1 MSFESP
7 TSPGVVVPDATG
19 APRRLARLLGRFRKD
34 QKGIYA
40 VEFGIVAVPFFALL
54 FAIIETAFAFW
65 AGQILDATM
74 QGAAR
79 LVLTGQAQNNAAIT
93 DLATF
98 KNTAVCPNLPAFIP
112 CADVAIDVRSASK
125 FSLAPSLT
133 PDSNGVYDTSGFGYQ
148 KTNANEIVV
157 VRAVYAMPVYTSF
170 LGSPGTIDLN
180 GRKRMVISV
189 STFRNEPF

>member
-1 MSFESP
+1 MSIASP
-7 TSPGVVVPDATG
+7 TLPGAVEPIGQA
-19 APRRLARLLGRFRKD
+19 APRRLRGILNRFRSD
-34 QKGIYA
+34 DKGIYA
-40 VEFGIVAVPFFALL
+40 VEFGIVAIPFFALL

-79 LVLTGQAQNNAAIT
+79 QVLTGQAQSNSGIT
-93 DLATF
+93 DLTTF
-98 KNTAVCPNLPAFIP
+98 KNIAVCPKLPAFIP
-112 CADVAIDVRSASK
+112 CADVAVDVRSAAS
-125 FSLAPSLT
+125 FAMVAPFT
-133 PDSNGVYDTSGFGYQ
+133 PDANGIYDTSSFGYQ
-148 KTNANEIVV
+148 KTGTGEIVV

-170 LGSPGTIDLN
+170 LGSPGTVDLN